1 MGPGPSCPKGQKGW
15 PANAHDER
23 RPRWLAG
30 ESARLRLTGS
40 EAERLDVE
48 AHVENIAVLDDV
60 VLAFNTQL
68 TELRSLGT

>member
-68 TELRSLGT
+68 TKLRSLGT